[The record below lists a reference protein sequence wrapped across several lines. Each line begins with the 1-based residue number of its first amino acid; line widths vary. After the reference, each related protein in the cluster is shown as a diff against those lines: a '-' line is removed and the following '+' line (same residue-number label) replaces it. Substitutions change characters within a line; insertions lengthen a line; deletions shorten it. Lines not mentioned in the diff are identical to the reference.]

1 MKRRLLFIILVLFIT
16 ASPQVFGQKKDS
28 DVLLKQIKVEMDV
41 NRNYAKA
48 LSMAKDAAK
57 AFPQDADFR
66 FLLGRLYY
74 LNKDYNNAEKV
85 LDEVMRKTP
94 EYKDAYLAAANVQ
107 LAKGSSSKALQYLNN
122 GQAKFRYDKD
132 IRAKKLAVY
141 QTYGLYQL
149 GDLYADSLIS
159 IFYRDTMIK
168 RMYVDYRIQT
178 GNVFLKKG
186 LTEAANREFA
196 KAVQVSP
203 EDQTVL
209 SGLLDARMKSGDKQ
223 SSLNFINSMLLRQP
237 DNYDLLMKK
246 TGILQELHQYPEAIE
261 TAQLLL
267 KKYPGD
273 AKVRT
278 LETEL
283 KLEAARYYKSTDP
296 YYQYQSVL
304 EHAPGNKEALD
315 NIINIAISRGMNDE
329 ALYWINKSLGNNTF
343 NKELLSKKMSIL
355 AQQQKFIPA
364 AGIAERLYKNAPG
377 KDTKQ
382 TFIDMELPAA
392 RDYNAQELPDSA
404 LNAYGKILKADP
416 RQEQALNSSI
426 NILSGQKNYA
436 AALQLLDEALLY
448 YPDDYRLKIKKA
460 AIMQE
465 NEQYDE
471 AAMLFDQ
478 IQTDNPGDQRAL
490 NSMVDA
496 YLLTGKKMME
506 AMDYDG
512 AAKAYE
518 RILQVQPGNKEAIH
532 NITNIDLALGGTG
545 NQRALNRINAA
556 LERYPD
562 DKDLLL
568 KKAEAL
574 NRLGQIEASG
584 NITDSL
590 RERYPYNT
598 QIRSLYIDQHL
609 AMANYYRRNGDTANA
624 MNAYYKVLSANRR
637 DTTAWLGL
645 TNISYERGQYAE
657 AVAYADTSLEL
668 YPLQADMLLKK
679 ASAQE
684 QLKQYDSAANTAG
697 IVARQYP
704 DQKRYTDFA
713 AYLKGKT
720 FKNQLG
726 LSYLNSH
733 IDSTQSSNIAT
744 LQYTH
749 FYKKFSLT
757 GRLNFAGRSYGT
769 GLQLELESYVN
780 HSATWYSYVNV
791 GVANELV
798 FPKYKAAYSLFH
810 NFKHGWEAE
819 LGGRFLNFDSV
830 SSVSAVGSVSKY
842 LGDFW
847 ISAKGYAI
855 FISGKQYGAVNLTA
869 RQYLNNKTDFFYA
882 VIGYGNSPDDYTRT
896 YQFTD
901 NIHYETYSIG
911 AGYQKMFNYR
921 NVVSL
926 NANWYNQKRA
936 EGSYRN
942 QYDIYLT
949 FLRKF

>member
-1 MKRRLLFIILVLFIT
+1 MKRRSLFIIIVLFVMS
-16 ASPQVFGQKKDS
+16 APQVFGQKKDS
-28 DVLLKQIKVEMDV
+28 DVLLKQIKTEMDV
-41 NRNYAKA
+41 NHNYAKA

-57 AFPQDADFR
+57 DFPQDADFR

-74 LNKDYNNAEKV
+74 LNRDYNNAEKK
-85 LDEVMRKTP
+85 LDEVINKTP
-94 EYKDAYLAAANVQ
+94 EYRDAYLAAANVQ
-107 LAKGSSSKALQYLNN
+107 LAKGNNSKALQYLNK
-122 GQAKFRYDKD
+122 GQSKFKYDKD

-141 QTYGLYQL
+141 QSYGLYQI

-159 IFYRDTMIK
+159 MFYRDTMIK
-168 RMYVDYRIQT
+168 RAFVDYRVQT
-178 GNVFLKKG
+178 GNAFLKNG
-186 LTEAANREFA
+186 LTEAANREFS
-196 KAVQVSP
+196 KAIQVAP
-203 EDQTVL
+203 ENQIVL
-209 SGLLDARMKSGDKQ
+209 SSLLDARMKSGDKQ

-246 TGILQELHQYPEAIE
+246 TSILQELHQYPEAIE
-261 TAQLLL
+261 TAQILQ

-273 AKVRT
+273 AKARSIV
-278 LETEL
+278 TEL

-329 ALYWINKSLGNNTF
+329 ALYWINKSLGNNSF

-355 AQQQKFIPA
+355 AQQQKFTIA

-377 KDTKQ
+377 KDTRQ
-382 TFIDMELPAA
+382 TFIDMELAAA
-392 RDYNAQELPDSA
+392 RDYNAQEMSDSA
-404 LNAYGKILKADP
+404 LDAYTKILKADP
-416 RQEQALNSSI
+416 RQSQALNSSV
-426 NILSGQKNYA
+426 NILSGQKNYT
-436 AALQLLDEALLY
+436 AALQLLDEAIAY

-471 AAMLFDQ
+471 AALLFDQ
-478 IQTDNPGDQRAL
+478 VQADNPGDQRAI

-506 AMDYDG
+506 VMDYDG
-512 AAKAYE
+512 AAKVYT
-518 RILQVQPGNKEAIH
+518 RILQVQPANKEAIN
-532 NITNIDLALGGTG
+532 NITNIDLALGGDG
-545 NQRALNRINAA
+545 NQRALDRINVA
-556 LERYPD
+556 LDQYPD

-584 NITDSL
+584 NITDNL
-590 RERYPYNT
+590 RQRYPYNT

-609 AMANYYRRNGDTANA
+609 TMANYYRRNGDTVNVI
-624 MNAYYKVLSANRR
+624 NAYYKILSANRR

-657 AVAYADTSLEL
+657 AVAYADTSLNF
-668 YPLQADMLLKK
+668 YPMQADMMLKK

-697 IVARQYP
+697 MVARQYP
-704 DQKRYTDFA
+704 DLKRYTDFA

-720 FKNQLG
+720 FRNQLG

-749 FYKKFSLT
+749 FYKKLSLT

-780 HSATWYSYVNV
+780 HSETWYSFINV
-791 GVANELV
+791 GAANELV

-810 NFKHGWEAE
+810 NFKHGWEAG

-830 SSVSAVGSVSKY
+830 SSVSAVGAVSKY

-847 ISAKGYAI
+847 INAKGYAI
-855 FISGKQYGAVNLTA
+855 FLSGKQYGAVSLTA

-882 VIGYGNSPDDYTRT
+882 IIGYGNSPDDYTRT

-901 NIHYETYSIG
+901 NINYQTYSIG

-926 NANWYNQKRA
+926 NGNWYNQKRA
-936 EGSYRN
+936 EGLFRN

>member
-1 MKRRLLFIILVLFIT
+1 MKRRSLFIIIVLFAI
-16 ASPQVFGQKKDS
+16 SLPQVFGQKKDS
-28 DVLLKQIKVEMDV
+28 DVLLKQIKTEMDV
-41 NRNYAKA
+41 NRNYARA

-57 AFPQDADFR
+57 DFPHDADFR

-74 LNKDYNNAEKV
+74 LNRDYINAEKK
-85 LDEVMRKTP
+85 LDEVINKTP
-94 EYKDAYLAAANVQ
+94 EYRDAYLAAANVQ
-107 LAKGSSSKALQYLNN
+107 LAKGYNNKALQYLNR
-122 GQAKFRYDKD
+122 GQSKFNYDKD

-141 QTYGLYQL
+141 QFYGLYQL
-149 GDLYADSLIS
+149 GDLYADSLINM
-159 IFYRDTMIK
+159 FYRDTMIK
-168 RMYVDYRIQT
+168 RAYVDYRVQT
-178 GNVFLKKG
+178 GNAFLKNG

-196 KAVQVSP
+196 KAIQVAP
-203 EDQTVL
+203 ENQIVL
-209 SGLLDARMKSGDKQ
+209 SSLLDARMKSGDKQ
-223 SSLNFINSMLLRQP
+223 SSLNFINSMLSRQP

-261 TAQLLL
+261 TAQILQ

-273 AKVRT
+273 AKARSI
-278 LETEL
+278 ETEL

-329 ALYWINKSLGNNTF
+329 ALYWINKSLGSNSF
-343 NKELLSKKMSIL
+343 NKDLLMKKMSIL
-355 AQQQKFIPA
+355 AQQQKFTIA

-377 KDTKQ
+377 KDTRQ
-382 TFIDMELPAA
+382 TFIDMELAAA
-392 RDYNAQELPDSA
+392 RDYNAQEMPDSA
-404 LNAYGKILKADP
+404 LDAYTKILKAEP
-416 RQEQALNSSI
+416 RQAQALNSSV
-426 NILSGQKNYA
+426 NILSAQKNYT
-436 AALQLLDEALLY
+436 AALQLLDEAITY
-448 YPDDYRLKIKKA
+448 YPDDYRLKLKKA

-465 NEQYDE
+465 NEQFDE
-471 AAMLFDQ
+471 AALLFDQ
-478 IQTDNPGDQRAL
+478 VQADNPDDQKAI

-506 AMDYDG
+506 VMDYDG
-512 AAKAYE
+512 AAKAYN
-518 RILQVQPGNKEAIH
+518 RILQIQPANKEAIN
-532 NITNIDLALGGTG
+532 NITNIDLALGGDG
-545 NQRALNRINAA
+545 NQRALDRINIA
-556 LERYPD
+556 LEQYPD

-574 NRLGQIEASG
+574 NRLGQVEASG
-584 NITDSL
+584 NITDNL

-609 AMANYYRRNGDTANA
+609 TMANYYRKNGDTLNA
-624 MNAYYKVLSANRR
+624 INAYYSILSANRR

-657 AVAYADTSLEL
+657 AIAYADTSLNF
-668 YPLQADMLLKK
+668 YPMQADMMLKK

-684 QLKQYDSAANTAG
+684 QLKQYDSAANTAAV
-697 IVARQYP
+697 VARQYP

-720 FKNQLG
+720 FRNQLG

-749 FYKKFSLT
+749 FYKKMSLT

-769 GLQLELESYVN
+769 GLQLELESYIN
-780 HSATWYSYVNV
+780 HSATWYSFVNV
-791 GVANELV
+791 GAANKLV

-810 NFKHGWEAE
+810 NFAHGWEAE
-819 LGGRFLNFDSV
+819 LGGRFLNFDSI
-830 SSVSAVGSVSKY
+830 SSVSAVGSVAKY

-847 ISAKGYAI
+847 INAKGYVI
-855 FISGKQYGAVNLTA
+855 FLSGKQYGAVNLTA

-882 VIGYGNSPDDYTRT
+882 IIGYGNSPDDYTRT

-901 NIHYETYSIG
+901 NINYQTYSIG

-936 EGSYRN
+936 EGLFRN